1 MKTIKKSRFITIT
14 SLFMGFASLIS
25 FCFGSWT
32 FIQDKN
38 VNAFQVSNAKPV
50 AYISGGDADE
60 NVKYTTIEKAL
71 KTAVSGQTVYVIP
84 NTNYVI
90 NGNIEIKS
98 GVTLM
103 LPYSD
108 KNTVNSLEN
117 TITSSN
123 FSDASDESKLTT
135 SITLKGTLT
144 NYGTLEIGGEL
155 GGGGNL
161 GLFVAGNYS
170 QILMSG
176 SAKIENHKTINCYGY
191 IKEEKSNGS
200 LATIENFSGSN
211 VYMPMCIYD
220 WNGGSYAFACNKADV
235 LPINIFDFPNVKP
248 QITYDY
254 GSVLEVALRLYVQ
267 DKWRDIGT
275 NSRTKIIGKA
285 EDKDSFFLLSSGS
298 SLTLDYQEINEK
310 TTTNDAKINTQ
321 PSRLNITKVNVK
333 GKINLG
339 SLTMS
344 ISVAGQNASI
354 ETSKVHCPLSYK
366 FDIVVDS
373 GANLTFNQKV
383 KFEAGAKMLIEQG
396 AEVTFEQ
403 SCVFYQENQSLKKTE
418 FNQYPSSLSKS
429 TLINNGILNINSSF
443 GGYIQTEVEGA
454 KVNTTSGFSN
464 TVVSYEAL
472 TFDKTLGLFPNAAT
486 CCSIT
491 SEARGLIAYN
501 GSSKYIENI
510 FVKNIDTSFNSKT
523 SENGFYWTGSAEI
536 NAIFTNSTDS
546 LKKNGESVLFSVSLV
561 PSQEW
566 FELSSLSWSIS
577 DKHCSPAQVKS
588 EPKVSLTT
596 NGLNAT
602 FTVIDFGDQEI
613 PIFGGKYKWTY
624 TISASITAKSEYGGQ
639 KFSSTFKIV
648 AKQ

>member
-1 MKTIKKSRFITIT
+1 MKTIKKSRFVTIT
-14 SLFMGFASLIS
+14 SLFMGFVSLIS

-38 VNAFQVSNAKPV
+38 VNAFQISSAKPV
-50 AYISGGDADE
+50 AYISGGGADE
-60 NVKYTTIEKAL
+60 KVQYTTIEKAL
-71 KTAVSGQTVYVIP
+71 NTAVSGQTVYVIP
-84 NTNYVI
+84 NTEYVI
-90 NGNIEIKS
+90 NGNVVIKS

-103 LPYSD
+103 LPYND
-108 KNTVNSLEN
+108 KNTVNSLKN

-135 SITLKGTLT
+135 SVTLKGTLT

-220 WNGGSYAFACNKADV
+220 WNGGNYAFACNQADV
-235 LPINIFDFPNVKP
+235 LPINIFDFPNIKP

-254 GSVLEVALRLYVQ
+254 GSLLEVTLRLHIQ
-267 DKWRDIGT
+267 EEWRDIGT
-275 NSRTKIIGKA
+275 KSRTKIIGKA
-285 EDKDSFFLLSSGS
+285 EDKDAFFLLSSGS
-298 SLTLDYQEINEK
+298 SLTLDYQETNEK
-310 TTTNDAKINTQ
+310 TTTNDAKINAQ
-321 PSRLNITKVNVK
+321 LSQLNITKVNAK

-344 ISVAGQNASI
+344 ISVNGLNASI
-354 ETSKVHCPLSYK
+354 ETSKVLCPLSYK

-454 KVNTTSGFSN
+454 KVNTASGFSN
-464 TVVSYEAL
+464 TVVSKEAL
-472 TFDKTLGLFPNAAT
+472 TFDKIIGVLPKAAI

-491 SEARGLIAYN
+491 SDARGLIAYN
-501 GSSKYIENI
+501 GASSPSSNV
-510 FVKNIDTSFNSKT
+510 FVKENTFLSAFSNNDYFWTGEVEMNVFMVLSTKELKSLNSKAT
-523 SENGFYWTGSAEI
+523 LTI
-536 NAIFTNSTDS
+536 
-546 LKKNGESVLFSVSLV
+546 SLV
-561 PSQEW
+561 PNSSYYD
-566 FELSSLSWSIS
+566 LSTIKWSYSKQKAKYKDQTLNVSS
-577 DKHCSPAQVKS
+577 DKLSADFVASGNPGTYWPFGTHSHEHVYNITFEIRAKEEFGGQTFTIKS
-588 EPKVSLTT
+588 EDV
-596 NGLNAT
+596 
-602 FTVIDFGDQEI
+602 TV
-613 PIFGGKYKWTY
+613 
-624 TISASITAKSEYGGQ
+624 YGW
-639 KFSSTFKIV
+639 
-648 AKQ
+648 

>member
-1 MKTIKKSRFITIT
+1 MKTIKKSRFVTIT
-14 SLFMGFASLIS
+14 SLFMGFVLLIS

-38 VNAFQVSNAKPV
+38 VNAFQISNAKPV
-50 AYISGGDADE
+50 AYISGGGADE
-60 NVKYTTIEKAL
+60 SVKYTTIEKAL

-84 NTNYVI
+84 NTKYVI
-90 NGNIEIKS
+90 NGNIEIKN

-108 KNTVNSLEN
+108 KNTVNSLN
-117 TITSSN
+117 DTITSSN

-135 SITLKGTLT
+135 SVTLKGTLT

-161 GLFVAGNYS
+161 GLFVAGSYS

-176 SAKIENHKTINCYGY
+176 SAKIENYKTINCYGY

-220 WNGGSYAFACNKADV
+220 WNGGSYAYACNKADV
-235 LPINIFDFPNVKP
+235 LPINIFDFPNIKP

-254 GSVLEVALRLYVQ
+254 GSLLEVALRLSVQ

-275 NSRTKIIGKA
+275 NSRTKIIGKV
-285 EDKDSFFLLSSGS
+285 EDKDSFFLLSFGS
-298 SLTLDYQEINEK
+298 SLTLDYQETNEK
-310 TTTNDAKINTQ
+310 TTTNDAKINAQ
-321 PSRLNITKVNVK
+321 LSQLNITKVNAK

-344 ISVAGQNASI
+344 LEVAGQNASI
-354 ETSKVHCPLSYK
+354 ETSKVLCPLSYK

-429 TLINNGILNINSSF
+429 TLINNGILNVKSSF

-454 KVNTTSGFSN
+454 KVNTASGFSN
-464 TVVSYEAL
+464 TAVSYEAL

-501 GSSKYIENI
+501 GASSPSSNV
-510 FVKNIDTSFNSKT
+510 FVKETTFLSAFSNNDYFWTGEVEMNVFMVLSTKELKSLNSKAT
-523 SENGFYWTGSAEI
+523 LTI
-536 NAIFTNSTDS
+536 
-546 LKKNGESVLFSVSLV
+546 SLV
-561 PSQEW
+561 PNSSYYV
-566 FELSSLSWSIS
+566 LSTIKWSYSKQKSKYKDQTLNVSS
-577 DKHCSPAQVKS
+577 DKLSADFVASGNPGTYWVFGTHSYEHVY
-588 EPKVSLTT
+588 
-596 NGLNAT
+596 NIT
-602 FTVIDFGDQEI
+602 FEI
-613 PIFGGKYKWTY
+613 RAKEEFGGKTF
-624 TISASITAKSEYGGQ
+624 TIKSEDVAVYGW
-639 KFSSTFKIV
+639 
-648 AKQ
+648 

>member
-1 MKTIKKSRFITIT
+1 M
-14 SLFMGFASLIS
+14 
-25 FCFGSWT
+25 
-32 FIQDKN
+32 
-38 VNAFQVSNAKPV
+38 
-50 AYISGGDADE
+50 
-60 NVKYTTIEKAL
+60 
-71 KTAVSGQTVYVIP
+71 
-84 NTNYVI
+84 
-90 NGNIEIKS
+90 
-98 GVTLM
+98 
-103 LPYSD
+103 
-108 KNTVNSLEN
+108 
-117 TITSSN
+117 
-123 FSDASDESKLTT
+123 TT

-510 FVKNIDTSFNSKT
+510 FVKNIGTSFNSKT

-546 LKKNGESVLFSVSLV
+546 LKKNGESVLFLVSLV

-577 DKHCSPAQVKS
+577 DKHCSPPQVKS

>member
-1 MKTIKKSRFITIT
+1 MKTIKKSRFISIT

-38 VNAFQVSNAKPV
+38 VNAFQISNAKPV
-50 AYISGGDADE
+50 AYISGGGADE
-60 NVKYTTIEKAL
+60 KVQYTTIEKAL

-84 NTNYVI
+84 NTKYVI
-90 NGNIEIKS
+90 NGNVEIKS

-108 KNTVNSLEN
+108 KNTVNSLKN

-123 FSDASDESKLTT
+123 FSDASNESKLTT
-135 SITLKGTLT
+135 SVTLKGTLT

-220 WNGGSYAFACNKADV
+220 WNGGNYAYACNKADV

-254 GSVLEVALRLYVQ
+254 GSLLEVCLRLYVL
-267 DKWRDIGT
+267 DEWRDIGT

-285 EDKDSFFLLSSGS
+285 EDKDAFFLLSSGS
-298 SLTLDYQEINEK
+298 SLTLDYQETNEK
-310 TTTNDAKINTQ
+310 TTTNDAQINAQ
-321 PSRLNITKVNVK
+321 LSQLNITKVNVK

-344 ISVAGQNASI
+344 LEVAKQNASI
-354 ETSKVHCPLSYK
+354 DTSKVYCPLSYK

-443 GGYIQTEVEGA
+443 GGYIHTEVEGA
-454 KVNTTSGFSN
+454 KVNTASGFSN

-501 GSSKYIENI
+501 GSSNYIENI

-536 NAIFTNSTDS
+536 NAIFTSSTDS
-546 LKKNGESVLFSVSLV
+546 LKKNNESVLFSVSLV

-566 FELSSLSWSIS
+566 FELSSLSWNIS
-577 DKHCSPAQVKS
+577 NKHCDPWRPAKY

-602 FTVIDFGDQEI
+602 FTVIDFGDQSYGI
-613 PIFGGKYKWTY
+613 GKYKWTY

-648 AKQ
+648 AKP

>member
-1 MKTIKKSRFITIT
+1 MKKV
-14 SLFMGFASLIS
+14 
-25 FCFGSWT
+25 
-32 FIQDKN
+32 Q
-38 VNAFQVSNAKPV
+38 
-50 AYISGGDADE
+50 
-60 NVKYTTIEKAL
+60 YTTIEKAL

-84 NTNYVI
+84 NTEYVI
-90 NGNIEIKS
+90 NGDAEIKS

-108 KNTVNSLEN
+108 KNTVNSLKN

-135 SITLKGTLT
+135 SVTLKGTLT

-220 WNGGSYAFACNKADV
+220 WNGGSYAYACNQADV

-275 NSRTKIIGKA
+275 NSRTKIIGKV

-321 PSRLNITKVNVK
+321 PSQLNITKVNVK

-454 KVNTTSGFSN
+454 KVNTASGFSN

-486 CCSIT
+486 CCSIA
-491 SEARGLIAYN
+491 SEAKGLIAYN
-501 GSSKYIENI
+501 GASSPINKI
-510 FVKNIDTSFNSKT
+510 FVKSSSFTSASNT
-523 SENGFYWTGSAEI
+523 LHNYWTASI
-536 NAIFTNSTDS
+536 
-546 LKKNGESVLFSVSLV
+546 
-561 PSQEW
+561 
-566 FELSSLSWSIS
+566 ELSISILPSGTVTIKEGEVYTITLSLAPENSLFDISTLTWTFKEASSLRDDYQEKHSNGTLNSATFKLNNAPIWPWTWDYTFEVSIK
-577 DKHCSPAQVKS
+577 DLNGVTHKS
-588 EPKVSLTT
+588 ETLKL
-596 NGLNAT
+596 
-602 FTVIDFGDQEI
+602 
-613 PIFGGKYKWTY
+613 
-624 TISASITAKSEYGGQ
+624 TISG
-639 KFSSTFKIV
+639 
-648 AKQ
+648 

>member
-1 MKTIKKSRFITIT
+1 MKIIKKSRFVTIT
-14 SLFMGFASLIS
+14 SLFMGLVSLIS

-38 VNAFQVSNAKPV
+38 VNAFGISNAKPV
-50 AYISGGDADE
+50 AYISGGGADE
-60 NVKYTTIEKAL
+60 NAKYTTIEKAL

-84 NTNYVI
+84 NTKYVI
-90 NGNIEIKS
+90 NGNVEIKS
-98 GVTLM
+98 GVSLM

-108 KNTVNSLEN
+108 KNTVNSLN
-117 TITSSN
+117 DTITSSN

-135 SITLKGTLT
+135 SVTLKGTLT

-161 GLFVAGNYS
+161 GLFVAGSYS
-170 QILMSG
+170 QILMTG
-176 SAKIENHKTINCYGY
+176 SAKIENYKTINCYGY

-200 LATIENFSGSN
+200 IATIENFSGSN

-220 WNGGSYAFACNKADV
+220 WNGGSYAYACNKADV
-235 LPINIFDFPNVKP
+235 LPINIFDFPNIKP

-254 GSVLEVALRLYVQ
+254 GSLLEVSLRLYVQ

-298 SLTLDYQEINEK
+298 SLTLDYQETNEK
-310 TTTNDAKINTQ
+310 TTTNDAKINAQ
-321 PSRLNITKVNVK
+321 LSQLNITKVNAK

-344 ISVAGQNASI
+344 LEVAGQNASI
-354 ETSKVHCPLSYK
+354 ETSKVLCPLSYK

-454 KVNTTSGFSN
+454 KVNTASGFSSK
-464 TVVSYEAL
+464 VVSYEAL
-472 TFDKTLGLFPNAAT
+472 TFDKTLGLFLNAAT
-486 CCSIT
+486 CCSIA
-491 SEARGLIAYN
+491 SEARGLISYN
-501 GSSKYIENI
+501 GASSPINKI
-510 FVKNIDTSFNSKT
+510 FVKSSSFTCASNT
-523 SENGFYWTGSAEI
+523 LDNYWAATVE
-536 NAIFTNSTDS
+536 
-546 LKKNGESVLFSVSLV
+546 LSVSIL
-561 PSQEW
+561 PSGTVTIKKGQVYTITPSLAPENSLFDISTLTWTFKESSFILDDYQEKHSNGTLDSATFILSNSPTW
-566 FELSSLSWSIS
+566 KITRNYTFEVSIK
-577 DKHCSPAQVKS
+577 DLNGVTHKS
-588 EPKVSLTT
+588 ETLKL
-596 NGLNAT
+596 
-602 FTVIDFGDQEI
+602 
-613 PIFGGKYKWTY
+613 
-624 TISASITAKSEYGGQ
+624 TISG
-639 KFSSTFKIV
+639 
-648 AKQ
+648 

>member
-1 MKTIKKSRFITIT
+1 MKTIKKSRFVTIT
-14 SLFMGFASLIS
+14 SLFMGFVSLIS

-38 VNAFQVSNAKPV
+38 VNAFQISSAKPV
-50 AYISGGDADE
+50 AYISGGGADE
-60 NVKYTTIEKAL
+60 KVQYTTIEKAL

-84 NTNYVI
+84 NTEYVI
-90 NGNIEIKS
+90 NGDVEIKS
-98 GVTLM
+98 GVSLM

-108 KNTVNSLEN
+108 KNTVNSLKN

-135 SITLKGTLT
+135 SVTLKGTLT

-220 WNGGSYAFACNKADV
+220 WNGGSYAYACNQADV

-254 GSVLEVALRLYVQ
+254 GSLLEVALRLYVQ

-310 TTTNDAKINTQ
+310 TTTNDAKINAQ
-321 PSRLNITKVNVK
+321 PSQLNITKVNAK

-344 ISVAGQNASI
+344 LEVGQNASI
-354 ETSKVHCPLSYK
+354 ETSKVLCPLSYK
-366 FDIVVDS
+366 FDIVVNS

-383 KFEAGAKMLIEQG
+383 KFEAGARMLIEQG

-443 GGYIQTEVEGA
+443 GGYIQTEAEGA
-454 KVNTTSGFSN
+454 KVNTASGFSN
-464 TVVSYEAL
+464 TLVSYEAL
-472 TFDKTLGLFPNAAT
+472 TFDKALGLFPKAAT

-501 GSSKYIENI
+501 GASSPINKI
-510 FVKNIDTSFNSKT
+510 FVKSSSFTSASNTLDNYWAATVELSVSILPSGTVTIKEGEVYTITPSLTPENSLFDISSLRWT
-523 SENGFYWTGSAEI
+523 FTRSRWASNNYSENHSDGTLNSATFKLNNTPTKWITWDYTFEVSI
-536 NAIFTNSTDS
+536 KD
-546 LKKNGESVLFSVSLV
+546 LNGVT
-561 PSQEW
+561 
-566 FELSSLSWSIS
+566 
-577 DKHCSPAQVKS
+577 HKS
-588 EPKVSLTT
+588 ETLKLT
-596 NGLNAT
+596 
-602 FTVIDFGDQEI
+602 
-613 PIFGGKYKWTY
+613 
-624 TISASITAKSEYGGQ
+624 ITG
-639 KFSSTFKIV
+639 
-648 AKQ
+648 

>member
-1 MKTIKKSRFITIT
+1 MKTIKKSHFVTIT
-14 SLFMGFASLIS
+14 SLFMGFVSLIS

-38 VNAFQVSNAKPV
+38 VNAFQISNAKPV
-50 AYISGGDADE
+50 AYISGGGADE
-60 NVKYTTIEKAL
+60 SVKYTTIEKAL

-90 NGNIEIKS
+90 NGNVEIKS

-108 KNTVNSLEN
+108 KNTVNSLN
-117 TITSSN
+117 DTITSSN
-123 FSDASDESKLTT
+123 FSDASDESKLAT
-135 SITLKGTLT
+135 SVTLKGTLT

-161 GLFVAGNYS
+161 GLFVAGSYS

-176 SAKIENHKTINCYGY
+176 SAKIENYKTINCYGY

-220 WNGGSYAFACNKADV
+220 WNGGSYAYACNKADV

-254 GSVLEVALRLYVQ
+254 GSLLEVSLRLYVQ
-267 DKWRDIGT
+267 DNWRDIGT
-275 NSRTKIIGKA
+275 NSRTKMIGKV
-285 EDKDSFFLLSSGS
+285 EDKDAFFLLSSGS

-310 TTTNDAKINTQ
+310 TTTNDAKINSQ
-321 PSRLNITKVNVK
+321 PSQLNITKVNVK

-344 ISVAGQNASI
+344 LKVAGQNASI
-354 ETSKVHCPLSYK
+354 ETSKVLCPLSYK

-383 KFEAGAKMLIEQG
+383 KFEAGARMLIEQG

-454 KVNTTSGFSN
+454 KVNTASGFSN

-501 GSSKYIENI
+501 GASSPSSNV
-510 FVKNIDTSFNSKT
+510 FVKETTFLSAFSNNDYFWTGEVEMNVFMVLSTKELKSLNSKAT
-523 SENGFYWTGSAEI
+523 LTI
-536 NAIFTNSTDS
+536 
-546 LKKNGESVLFSVSLV
+546 SLV
-561 PSQEW
+561 PNSSYYD
-566 FELSSLSWSIS
+566 LSTIKWSYSKQKSKYKDQTLNVSS
-577 DKHCSPAQVKS
+577 DKLSA
-588 EPKVSLTT
+588 
-596 NGLNAT
+596 
-602 FTVIDFGDQEI
+602 DFVASGN
-613 PIFGGKYKWTY
+613 PGTY
-624 TISASITAKSEYGGQ
+624 TIIATHSNKHVYNITFEIKAKEEFGGQLFTIKSEDITIFGW
-639 KFSSTFKIV
+639 
-648 AKQ
+648 

>member
-1 MKTIKKSRFITIT
+1 MKTIKKSRFIIIT

-38 VNAFQVSNAKPV
+38 VNAFQISNAKPV
-50 AYISGGDADE
+50 AYISGGGADE
-60 NVKYTTIEKAL
+60 KVQYTTIEKAL

-84 NTNYVI
+84 NTKYVI
-90 NGNIEIKS
+90 NGNVEIKS

-108 KNTVNSLEN
+108 KNTVNSLKN

-123 FSDASDESKLTT
+123 FSDASNESKLTT
-135 SITLKGTLT
+135 SVTLKGTLT

-275 NSRTKIIGKA
+275 NSRTKIIGKV

-310 TTTNDAKINTQ
+310 TTTNDAAINAQ
-321 PSRLNITKVNVK
+321 LPQLNITKVNVK

-344 ISVAGQNASI
+344 LEVAGQNASI
-354 ETSKVHCPLSYK
+354 ETSKVFCPLSYK

-383 KFEAGAKMLIEQG
+383 KFEAGARMLIEQG

-403 SCVFYQENQSLKKTE
+403 NCVFYQENQSLKKTE

-429 TLINNGILNINSSF
+429 TLINNGILNINGSF
-443 GGYIQTEVEGA
+443 GGYILTETNNA
-454 KVNTTSGFSN
+454 KVNTSSSFVNNVSSN
-464 TVVSYEAL
+464 EANS
-472 TFDKTLGLFPNAAT
+472 FDKSLGLFPDAAFCYAIST
-486 CCSIT
+486 KA
-491 SEARGLIAYN
+491 EGLISYN
-501 GSSKYIENI
+501 GLAVSRKSFISSSS
-510 FVKNIDTSFNSKT
+510 FVSSLESQWNIDGVSIKPTISPET
-523 SENGFYWTGSAEI
+523 I
-536 NAIFTNSTDS
+536 STKIAGDIVVS
-546 LKKNGESVLFSVSLV
+546 ISLV
-561 PSQEW
+561 PDPTLFDLSQG
-566 FELSSLSWSIS
+566 LSWNCSGYSNFDFNHDNYSKNNKISSQSADRLSIVFHVQ
-577 DKHCSPAQVKS
+577 DVPNHHAFWT
-588 EPKVSLTT
+588 E
-596 NGLNAT
+596 
-602 FTVIDFGDQEI
+602 
-613 PIFGGKYKWTY
+613 KWTY
-624 TISASITAKSEYGGQ
+624 TISVSVFDINGQ
-639 KFSSTFKIV
+639 KHDLTSSIV
-648 AKQ
+648 VEGT

>member
-1 MKTIKKSRFITIT
+1 MKTIKKSRFVTIT
-14 SLFMGFASLIS
+14 SLFMGFVSLIS

-38 VNAFQVSNAKPV
+38 VNAFQISNAKPV
-50 AYISGGDADE
+50 AYISGGGADE

-90 NGNIEIKS
+90 NGNVEIKS

-135 SITLKGTLT
+135 SVTLKGTLT

-161 GLFVAGNYS
+161 GLFVAGSYS

-220 WNGGSYAFACNKADV
+220 WNGGSYAYACNKADV
-235 LPINIFDFPNVKP
+235 LPINIFDFPNIKP

-254 GSVLEVALRLYVQ
+254 GSLLEVSLRLYVQ

-275 NSRTKIIGKA
+275 NSRTKIIGKV
-285 EDKDSFFLLSSGS
+285 EDKNSFFLLSSGS
-298 SLTLDYQEINEK
+298 SLTLDYQETNEK
-310 TTTNDAKINTQ
+310 TTTNDAKINAQ
-321 PSRLNITKVNVK
+321 PSQLNITKVNAK

-344 ISVAGQNASI
+344 LEVAGQNASI
-354 ETSKVHCPLSYK
+354 ETSKVLCPLSYK

-429 TLINNGILNINSSF
+429 TLINNGILNVKSSF

-454 KVNTTSGFSN
+454 KVNTASGFSN

-501 GSSKYIENI
+501 GASSPINKI
-510 FVKNIDTSFNSKT
+510 FVKSSSFTSASNTLDNYWAATVELSVSILPSGTVTIKKGEVYTITPSLAPENSLFDISSLRWTFTRTSWAADKY
-523 SENGFYWTGSAEI
+523 SENHSDGTLNSATFKLNNTPSWPLTWNYTFEVSI
-536 NAIFTNSTDS
+536 KD
-546 LKKNGESVLFSVSLV
+546 LNGVT
-561 PSQEW
+561 
-566 FELSSLSWSIS
+566 
-577 DKHCSPAQVKS
+577 HKS
-588 EPKVSLTT
+588 ETLKL
-596 NGLNAT
+596 
-602 FTVIDFGDQEI
+602 
-613 PIFGGKYKWTY
+613 
-624 TISASITAKSEYGGQ
+624 TISG
-639 KFSSTFKIV
+639 
-648 AKQ
+648 

>member
-38 VNAFQVSNAKPV
+38 VNAFQISNAKPV
-50 AYISGGDADE
+50 AYISGGGADE
-60 NVKYTTIEKAL
+60 KVQYTTIEKAL

-84 NTNYVI
+84 NTKYVI
-90 NGNIEIKS
+90 NGNVEIKS

-135 SITLKGTLT
+135 SVTLKGTLT

-310 TTTNDAKINTQ
+310 TTTNDAKINAQ
-321 PSRLNITKVNVK
+321 PSQLNITKVNAK

-344 ISVAGQNASI
+344 LEVAGQNASI
-354 ETSKVHCPLSYK
+354 ETSKVLCPLSYK

-383 KFEAGAKMLIEQG
+383 KFEAGARMLIEQG

-418 FNQYPSSLSKS
+418 YNQYPSSLSKS
-429 TLINNGILNINSSF
+429 TLINNGILNIESSF

-454 KVNTTSGFSN
+454 KVNTASGFSSK
-464 TVVSYEAL
+464 VVSYEAL

-486 CCSIT
+486 CCSIA
-491 SEARGLIAYN
+491 SEARGLISYN
-501 GSSKYIENI
+501 GASSPINKI
-510 FVKNIDTSFNSKT
+510 FVKSSSFTSALNT
-523 SENGFYWTGSAEI
+523 LDNYWTATVE
-536 NAIFTNSTDS
+536 
-546 LKKNGESVLFSVSLV
+546 LSVSIL
-561 PSQEW
+561 PSGTVTIKKGVVYTITPSLAPENSLFDISTLTWTFKEASSIRDDYQEKHSNGTLNSATFKLNNTPTW
-566 FELSSLSWSIS
+566 PLTWDYTFEVSIK
-577 DKHCSPAQVKS
+577 DLNGVTHKS
-588 EPKVSLTT
+588 ETLKLTI
-596 NGLNAT
+596 NG
-602 FTVIDFGDQEI
+602 DR
-613 PIFGGKYKWTY
+613 
-624 TISASITAKSEYGGQ
+624 KS
-639 KFSSTFKIV
+639 V
-648 AKQ
+648 V